1 MINSKRHL
9 SRLNK
14 ISLVLIAAAIL
25 TSCGKEQPK
34 TEYVARVNDAYLT
47 KKELASLI
55 DTTMVNTLH
64 KSEVIRNWVNREI
77 LFQKAKN
84 EGILQQDDYKGLIN
98 NSGKELAGVLLL
110 ESYISSV
117 TINFEQRDLI
127 NYFEENSNDFKIA
140 DMSYLLNIIHFSNED
155 RAVEFRSLV
164 LDSDWQKAMNI
175 FYGESAIISNENKV
189 LLKEQDV
196 SSIKVLRVVK
206 RLHPLE
212 ISIVISE
219 TEGYYTVVQVLEKY
233 LIGSLPSY
241 NVIKQDVEKRYL
253 AERRKELLE
262 NYIKDLYSQ
271 NEIEVIN

>member
-1 MINSKRHL
+1 MMNLIRHL

-14 ISLVLIAAAIL
+14 ISFMLIAASIL
-25 TSCGKEQPK
+25 TGCGKEQPK

-175 FYGESAIISNENKV
+175 FYGESAIISNENKI

>member
-1 MINSKRHL
+1 MMNSIRLL
-9 SRLNK
+9 SRLKK
-14 ISLVLIAAAIL
+14 ISLMLIAASIL
-25 TSCGKEQPK
+25 TGCGKEEPK

-55 DTTMVNTLH
+55 DTNMDNTLH
-64 KSEVIRNWVNREI
+64 KSEVIRNWINREI

-84 EGILQQDDYKGLIN
+84 EGILKNDDYKRLVQ

-110 ESYISSV
+110 DSYIASV
-117 TINFEQRDLI
+117 KINFEQRDLI
-127 NYFEENSNDFKIA
+127 NYFNENNNDFKLA
-140 DMSYLLNIIHFSNED
+140 DDSYLLNLIHFSNED

-175 FYGESAIISNENKV
+175 FYGDSAIIDNENEV

-219 TEGYYTVVQVLEKY
+219 REGYYTVVQVLKKY
-233 LIGSLPSY
+233 LIGSIPSY
-241 NVIKQDVEKRYL
+241 NVMKNEVKKRYL
-253 AERRKELLE
+253 AEKRKELLE
-262 NYIKDLYSQ
+262 NYIKELYSE

>member
-1 MINSKRHL
+1 MSLIRHL

-14 ISLVLIAAAIL
+14 TSLILIAAIIL
-25 TSCGKEQPK
+25 TGCGKEEPK

-55 DTTMVNTLH
+55 DTTLVNTLH

-77 LFQKAKN
+77 LFQKAMN
-84 EGILQQDDYKGLIN
+84 EGILQKDDYKKLVK

-110 ESYISSV
+110 DSYISSV

-127 NYFEENSNDFKIA
+127 NYFDENNNDFKLT
-140 DMSYLLNIIHFSNED
+140 DNSYLLNIIHFSNED

-164 LDSDWQKAMNI
+164 LDSDWQKAMNV
-175 FYGESAIISNENKV
+175 FYEDSAIINNKNEV

-219 TEGYYTVVQVLEKY
+219 REGYYTVVQVLKKY
-233 LIGSLPSY
+233 LIGSVPSY
-241 NVIKQDVEKRYL
+241 NIIKQDVEKRYL
-253 AERRKELLE
+253 AEKRKELLE
-262 NYIKDLYSQ
+262 NYIKDLYSE

>member
-1 MINSKRHL
+1 MMNLTRHL
-9 SRLNK
+9 SRLKK
-14 ISLVLIAAAIL
+14 ISFMLIAASIL

>member
-1 MINSKRHL
+1 MINWKWHISL
-9 SRLNK
+9 LNK

-47 KKELASLI
+47 KKDLALLI
-55 DTTMVNTLH
+55 DTTMVSTLH
-64 KSEVIRNWVNREI
+64 KSEVIRNWINREI
-77 LFQKAKN
+77 LFQKAKK
-84 EGILQQDDYKGLIN
+84 EGILQQDDYKGLIK
-98 NSGKELAGVLLL
+98 NSGKELAGALLL
-110 ESYISSV
+110 NSYISSV

-127 NYFEENSNDFKIA
+127 NYFKENSNDFKLT
-140 DMSYLLNIIHFSNED
+140 DKTYLLNIIHFSNED

-164 LDSDWQKAMNI
+164 IDSDWQKAMNV
-175 FYGESAIISNENKV
+175 FHGDSEIISIKSKL

-196 SSIKVLRVVK
+196 YSIKVLRVVK

-219 TEGYYTVVQVLEKY
+219 REGYYTVVQVLEKY
-233 LIGSLPSY
+233 LEGSLPSFDL
-241 NVIKQDVEKRYL
+241 IKLDVEKRFV
-253 AERRKELLE
+253 ADKRKELME
-262 NYIKDLYSQ
+262 NYMKDLYSK

>member
-1 MINSKRHL
+1 M
-9 SRLNK
+9 
-14 ISLVLIAAAIL
+14 LIAASIL
-25 TSCGKEQPK
+25 TGCVKEQPK

-64 KSEVIRNWVNREI
+64 KSEVIRNWINREI

-84 EGILQQDDYKGLIN
+84 EGILQQDDYRRLTK
-98 NSGKELAGVLLL
+98 NSGKELAGALLL
-110 ESYISSV
+110 DSYISSV

-127 NYFEENSNDFKIA
+127 NYFQANSNDFKLP
-140 DMSYLLNIIHFSNED
+140 DKSYLLNIIHFGNED

-175 FYGESAIISNENKV
+175 FYGDSAIISTESKL

-196 SSIKVLRVVK
+196 YSIKILRVVK

-219 TEGYYTVVQVLEKY
+219 REGYYTVVQVLQKY
-233 LIGSLPSY
+233 LKGSLPSFD
-241 NVIKQDVEKRYL
+241 VIKQDVEKRYL
-253 AERRKELLE
+253 AVKRKELME
-262 NYIKDLYSQ
+262 NFMKDLYSK

>member
-1 MINSKRHL
+1 MMNLIRHL

-14 ISLVLIAAAIL
+14 ISFVLIAASIL
-25 TSCGKEQPK
+25 TGCGKEQPK
-34 TEYVARVNDAYLT
+34 IEYVAKVNDAYLT

-262 NYIKDLYSQ
+262 NFIKDLYSQ

>member
-1 MINSKRHL
+1 MMNSIRHL

-14 ISLVLIAAAIL
+14 ISLMLIAAFIL
-25 TSCGKEQPK
+25 TGCGKEQPK

-47 KKELASLI
+47 KKDLASLI
-55 DTTMVNTLH
+55 DTTMVNTLY

-127 NYFEENSNDFKIA
+127 NYFEENSNDFKIP
-140 DMSYLLNIIHFSNED
+140 DISYLLNIIHFSNED

-175 FYGESAIISNENKV
+175 FYGESEIINNENKV

-219 TEGYYTVVQVLEKY
+219 REGYYTVVQVLEKY

-241 NVIKQDVEKRYL
+241 DVIKQDVEKRYL
-253 AERRKELLE
+253 AEKRKELLE

>member
-1 MINSKRHL
+1 MINSKWHL
-9 SRLNK
+9 SLLNK

-47 KKELASLI
+47 KKDLALLI
-55 DTTMVNTLH
+55 DTTMVSTLH
-64 KSEVIRNWVNREI
+64 KSEVIRNWINREI
-77 LFQKAKN
+77 LFQKAKK
-84 EGILQQDDYKGLIN
+84 EGILKQDDYKGLIK
-98 NSGKELAGVLLL
+98 NSGKELAGALLL
-110 ESYISSV
+110 NSYISSV

-127 NYFEENSNDFKIA
+127 NYFKENSNDFKLT
-140 DMSYLLNIIHFSNED
+140 DKTYLLNIIHFSNED

-164 LDSDWQKAMNI
+164 IDSDWQKAMNV
-175 FYGESAIISNENKV
+175 FHGDSEIISIESKL

-196 SSIKVLRVVK
+196 YSIKVLRVVK

-219 TEGYYTVVQVLEKY
+219 REGYYTVVQVLEKY
-233 LIGSLPSY
+233 LEGSLPSFDL
-241 NVIKQDVEKRYL
+241 IKLDVEKRFV
-253 AERRKELLE
+253 ADKRKELME
-262 NYIKDLYSQ
+262 NYMKDLYSK

>member
-1 MINSKRHL
+1 MISSKKHL

-14 ISLVLIAAAIL
+14 ISLVLIAAAFL

-47 KKELASLI
+47 KKDLASLI

-64 KSEVIRNWVNREI
+64 KSEVIRNWINREI
-77 LFQKAKN
+77 LFQKAKK
-84 EGILQQDDYKGLIN
+84 EGILQQDDYKGLIK
-98 NSGKELAGVLLL
+98 NSGKELAGALLL
-110 ESYISSV
+110 NSYISSA

-127 NYFEENSNDFKIA
+127 NYFKENNNDFKLP
-140 DMSYLLNIIHFSNED
+140 DKTYLLNIIHFSNED

-164 LDSDWQKAMNI
+164 IDSDWQKAMNV
-175 FYGESAIISNENKV
+175 FYGDSEIISIESK
-189 LLKEQDV
+189 LLLREQDV
-196 SSIKVLRVVK
+196 YSIKVLRVVK

-219 TEGYYTVVQVLEKY
+219 REGYYTVVQVLEKY
-233 LIGSLPSY
+233 LKGSLPSF
-241 NVIKQDVEKRYL
+241 VLIKQDVERRFI
-253 AERRKELLE
+253 AEKRKELME
-262 NYIKDLYSQ
+262 KYMKDLYSK

>member
-1 MINSKRHL
+1 MINSKWHL
-9 SRLNK
+9 SLLNK

-47 KKELASLI
+47 KKELALLI
-55 DTTMVNTLH
+55 DTTMVSTLH
-64 KSEVIRNWVNREI
+64 KSEVIRNWINREI
-77 LFQKAKN
+77 LFQKAKK
-84 EGILQQDDYKGLIN
+84 EGILKQDDYKGLIK
-98 NSGKELAGVLLL
+98 NSGKELAGALLL
-110 ESYISSV
+110 NSYISSV

-127 NYFEENSNDFKIA
+127 NYFKENSNDFKLT
-140 DMSYLLNIIHFSNED
+140 DKTYLLNIIHFSNED

-164 LDSDWQKAMNI
+164 IDSDWQKAMNV
-175 FYGESAIISNENKV
+175 FHGDSEIISIESKL

-196 SSIKVLRVVK
+196 YSIKVLRVVK

-219 TEGYYTVVQVLEKY
+219 REGYYTVVQVLEKY
-233 LIGSLPSY
+233 LEGSLPSFDL
-241 NVIKQDVEKRYL
+241 IKLDVEKRFV
-253 AERRKELLE
+253 ADKRKELME
-262 NYIKDLYSQ
+262 NYMKDLYSK

>member
-64 KSEVIRNWVNREI
+64 KSEVIRNWINREI
-77 LFQKAKN
+77 LFQKAKK
-84 EGILQQDDYKGLIN
+84 EGIVKQADYKRLIK
-98 NSGKELAGVLLL
+98 NSGKELAGTLLL
-110 ESYISSV
+110 DSYISSV

-127 NYFEENSNDFKIA
+127 NYFEENSNDFKLT
-140 DMSYLLNIIHFSNED
+140 DKTYLLNIIHFSNED

-164 LDSDWQKAMNI
+164 IDSDWQKAMNV
-175 FYGESAIISNENKV
+175 FYGDSEIISIESD
-189 LLKEQDV
+189 LLLREQDV
-196 SSIKVLRVVK
+196 YSIKVLRVVK

-219 TEGYYTVVQVLEKY
+219 REGYYTVVQVLEKY
-233 LIGSLPSY
+233 LEGSLPSFDL
-241 NVIKQDVEKRYL
+241 IKLDVEKRFV
-253 AERRKELLE
+253 ADKRKELME
-262 NYIKDLYSQ
+262 NYMKDLYSK

>member
-55 DTTMVNTLH
+55 DTTMVNTLY
-64 KSEVIRNWVNREI
+64 KSEVIRNWINREI
-77 LFQKAKN
+77 LFQKAKK
-84 EGILQQDDYKGLIN
+84 EGILLQDDYKGLIK
-98 NSGKELAGVLLL
+98 NSGKELAGALLL
-110 ESYISSV
+110 DSYISSV

-127 NYFEENSNDFKIA
+127 NYFEANSNDFKLP
-140 DMSYLLNIIHFSNED
+140 DKTYLLNIIHFSNED

-164 LDSDWQKAMNI
+164 LDSDWQKAMNVFHGDSEI
-175 FYGESAIISNENKV
+175 INIESK
-189 LLKEQDV
+189 LLLREQDV
-196 SSIKVLRVVK
+196 YSIKVLRVVK

-219 TEGYYTVVQVLEKY
+219 REGYYTVVQVLEKY
-233 LIGSLPSY
+233 LAGSIPSFDL
-241 NVIKQDVEKRYL
+241 IKLDVVRRFIAEK
-253 AERRKELLE
+253 RKELME
-262 NYIKDLYSQ
+262 NFMKDLYSK

>member
-1 MINSKRHL
+1 MINLERHF

-25 TSCGKEQPK
+25 TGCGKEQPK

-64 KSEVIRNWVNREI
+64 KSEIIRNWINREI
-77 LFQKAKN
+77 LFQKAIK
-84 EGILQQDDYKGLIN
+84 EGIVKQDDYKRLIK
-98 NSGKELAGVLLL
+98 NSGKELAGALLL
-110 ESYISSV
+110 DSYISSV

-127 NYFEENSNDFKIA
+127 NYFEANSDDFKLP
-140 DMSYLLNIIHFSNED
+140 DKTYLLNIIHFSIED

-164 LDSDWQKAMNI
+164 IDSGWQKAMNV
-175 FYGESAIISNENKV
+175 FYGNSEIISIENK
-189 LLKEQDV
+189 LLLREQDV
-196 SSIKVLRVVK
+196 YSIKVLRVVK

-219 TEGYYTVVQVLEKY
+219 REGYYTVVQVLQKY
-233 LIGSLPSY
+233 LEGSLPPFDL
-241 NVIKQDVEKRYL
+241 IKQDVERRFI
-253 AERRKELLE
+253 AEKKKELME
-262 NYIKDLYSQ
+262 KFMKDLYSK
-271 NEIEVIN
+271 NDIEVIN

>member
-1 MINSKRHL
+1 MMNLIRHF

-14 ISLVLIAAAIL
+14 ISLMFIAASIL
-25 TSCGKEQPK
+25 TGCGKEQPK
-34 TEYVARVNDAYLT
+34 TEYVARVNDEYLT
-47 KKELASLI
+47 KKELALLI

-64 KSEVIRNWVNREI
+64 KSEVIRNWINREI

-127 NYFEENSNDFKIA
+127 NYFEENSNDFKIP
-140 DMSYLLNIIHFSNED
+140 DISYLLNIIHFSNED

-219 TEGYYTVVQVLEKY
+219 REGYYTVVQVLEKY

-241 NVIKQDVEKRYL
+241 DVIKQDVEKRYL
-253 AERRKELLE
+253 AEKRKELLE

>member
-1 MINSKRHL
+1 MMKSIRRL

-14 ISLVLIAAAIL
+14 ISLMLIAASIL
-25 TSCGKEQPK
+25 TGCVKEQPK

-55 DTTMVNTLH
+55 DTTMVTTLH
-64 KSEVIRNWVNREI
+64 KSEVIRNWINREI

-84 EGILQQDDYKGLIN
+84 EGILQQDDYRRLTK
-98 NSGKELAGVLLL
+98 NSGKELAGALLL
-110 ESYISSV
+110 DSYISSV

-127 NYFEENSNDFKIA
+127 NYFQANSNDFKLP
-140 DMSYLLNIIHFSNED
+140 DKSYLLNIIHFGNED

-175 FYGESAIISNENKV
+175 FYGDSAIISTESKL

-196 SSIKVLRVVK
+196 YSIKILRVVK

-219 TEGYYTVVQVLEKY
+219 SEGYYTVVQVLQKY
-233 LIGSLPSY
+233 LKGSLPSFD
-241 NVIKQDVEKRYL
+241 VIKKDVEKRYL
-253 AERRKELLE
+253 AVKRKELME
-262 NYIKDLYSQ
+262 NYIKDLYSK

>member
-1 MINSKRHL
+1 M
-9 SRLNK
+9 
-14 ISLVLIAAAIL
+14 LIAASIL
-25 TSCGKEQPK
+25 TGCGKEQPK

-47 KKELASLI
+47 EEELSSLI
-55 DTTMVNTLH
+55 DTTMVKTLH

-84 EGILQQDDYKGLIN
+84 EGILQKNDYQRLVK

-110 ESYISSV
+110 DSYISSV

-127 NYFEENSNDFKIA
+127 NYFEEKSNDFKIA
-140 DMSYLLNIIHFSNED
+140 DNSYLLNIVHFSNED

-164 LDSDWQKAMNI
+164 LDSDWQKAINV
-175 FYGESAIISNENKV
+175 FYEDSAIISNKNKV
-189 LLKEQDV
+189 LLKEQNV

-206 RLHPLE
+206 RMHPLE

-219 TEGYYTVVQVLEKY
+219 REGYYTVVQVLQKY
-233 LIGSLPSY
+233 LKGSVPSY

-253 AERRKELLE
+253 EEKRKELLE
-262 NYIKDLYSQ
+262 NYIKDLYSE

>member
-1 MINSKRHL
+1 MMNSIRLL

-14 ISLVLIAAAIL
+14 ISLMLIAASIL
-25 TSCGKEQPK
+25 AGCGKEEPK

-47 KKELASLI
+47 KEDLASLI
-55 DTTMVNTLH
+55 DTNMVNTLH
-64 KSEVIRNWVNREI
+64 KSEVIRNWINREI

-84 EGILQQDDYKGLIN
+84 EGILKKDDYKRLVQ

-110 ESYISSV
+110 DSYISSV
-117 TINFEQRDLI
+117 KINFEQRDLI
-127 NYFEENSNDFKIA
+127 NYFNENSNDFKLA
-140 DMSYLLNIIHFSNED
+140 DNSYLLNIIHFSNED

-175 FYGESAIISNENKV
+175 FYEDSAIINNENEV
-189 LLKEQDV
+189 LLKEHDV

-219 TEGYYTVVQVLEKY
+219 REGYYTVVQVLKKY
-233 LIGSLPSY
+233 LMGSVPSY
-241 NVIKQDVEKRYL
+241 NVIKQEVEKRYL
-253 AERRKELLE
+253 AEKRKELLE
-262 NYIKDLYSQ
+262 NYIKELYSE

>member
-1 MINSKRHL
+1 MMKSIRRL

-14 ISLVLIAAAIL
+14 ISLMLIAASIL
-25 TSCGKEQPK
+25 TGCVKEQPK

-47 KKELASLI
+47 KKELASII

-64 KSEVIRNWVNREI
+64 KSEVIRNWINREI

-84 EGILQQDDYKGLIN
+84 EGILQQDDYRRLTK
-98 NSGKELAGVLLL
+98 NSGKELAGALLL
-110 ESYISSV
+110 DSYISSV

-127 NYFEENSNDFKIA
+127 NYFQANSNDFKLP
-140 DMSYLLNIIHFSNED
+140 DKSYLLNIIHFSNED

-175 FYGESAIISNENKV
+175 FYGDSAIISTESKL

-196 SSIKVLRVVK
+196 YSIKILRVVK

-219 TEGYYTVVQVLEKY
+219 REGYYTVVQVLQKY
-233 LIGSLPSY
+233 LKGSLPLFD
-241 NVIKQDVEKRYL
+241 VIKQDVEKRYL
-253 AERRKELLE
+253 AVKRKELME
-262 NYIKDLYSQ
+262 NFMKDLYSK

>member
-14 ISLVLIAAAIL
+14 ISLVLIVAAIL
-25 TSCGKEQPK
+25 TGCGKEQPK

-64 KSEVIRNWVNREI
+64 KSEVIRNWINREI
-77 LFQKAKN
+77 LFQKAKK
-84 EGILQQDDYKGLIN
+84 EGIVKQDDYKRLIK
-98 NSGKELAGVLLL
+98 NSGKELAGALLL
-110 ESYISSV
+110 DSYISSV

-127 NYFEENSNDFKIA
+127 NYFEANSNDFKLP
-140 DMSYLLNIIHFSNED
+140 DKTYLLNIIHFNNED

-164 LDSDWQKAMNI
+164 IDSDWKKAMNV
-175 FYGESAIISNENKV
+175 FYGDSAIISIESK
-189 LLKEQDV
+189 LLLREQNV
-196 SSIKVLRVVK
+196 YSIKVLRVVK

-219 TEGYYTVVQVLEKY
+219 SEGYYTVVQVLKKY
-233 LIGSLPSY
+233 LKGSLPSF
-241 NVIKQDVEKRYL
+241 VLIKQDVEKRFI
-253 AERRKELLE
+253 AEKRKELME
-262 NYIKDLYSQ
+262 NYIKDLYSK

>member
-1 MINSKRHL
+1 MNSIRHL
-9 SRLNK
+9 SRLKK
-14 ISLVLIAAAIL
+14 ISFVLIAASIL
-25 TSCGKEQPK
+25 TGCGKEQPK

-175 FYGESAIISNENKV
+175 FYGDSAIINNENEV
-189 LLKEQDV
+189 LLKEHDV
-196 SSIKVLRVVK
+196 LSIKVLRVVK

-219 TEGYYTVVQVLEKY
+219 REGYYTVVQVIEKY
-233 LIGSLPSY
+233 SKGSLPSY
-241 NVIKQDVEKRYL
+241 NVIKHKVEKRYL
-253 AERRKELLE
+253 AEKRKELLE
-262 NYIKDLYSQ
+262 NYIKDLYSK

>member
-1 MINSKRHL
+1 MMNSIRHL

-14 ISLVLIAAAIL
+14 ISLMLIAAAIL
-25 TSCGKEQPK
+25 TGCGKEQPK

-64 KSEVIRNWVNREI
+64 KSEVIRNWINREI
-77 LFQKAKN
+77 LFQKAKKD
-84 EGILQQDDYKGLIN
+84 GIVKQDDYKRLIK
-98 NSGKELAGVLLL
+98 NSGKELAGALLL
-110 ESYISSV
+110 DNYISSV

-127 NYFEENSNDFKIA
+127 NYFEENSNDFKLP
-140 DMSYLLNIIHFSNED
+140 DKSYLLNIIHFGNED

-164 LDSDWQKAMNI
+164 LDSDWQKAMNV
-175 FYGESAIISNENKV
+175 FYGDSEIISIESKL

-196 SSIKVLRVVK
+196 YSIKVLRVVK

-219 TEGYYTVVQVLEKY
+219 REGYYTVVQVLKKY
-233 LIGSLPSY
+233 LNGSLPSFD
-241 NVIKQDVEKRYL
+241 VIKKDVEKRYL
-253 AERRKELLE
+253 AVKRKELLE
-262 NYIKDLYSQ
+262 NYIKDLYSK

>member
-1 MINSKRHL
+1 MMNLIRHL

-14 ISLVLIAAAIL
+14 ISFMLIAASIL
-25 TSCGKEQPK
+25 TGCGKEQPK

-127 NYFEENSNDFKIA
+127 NYFEENSNDFKIP
-140 DMSYLLNIIHFSNED
+140 DKSYLLNIIHFSNED
-155 RAVEFRSLV
+155 KAVEFRSLV
-164 LDSDWQKAMNI
+164 LNSDWQKAMNI
-175 FYGESAIISNENKV
+175 FYGESAIISYENKV
-189 LLKEQDV
+189 LLKEQDI

-219 TEGYYTVVQVLEKY
+219 TEGYYTVVQVLKKY
-233 LIGSLPSY
+233 LIGSVPSY

-253 AERRKELLE
+253 AEKRKELLE

>member
-1 MINSKRHL
+1 M
-9 SRLNK
+9 
-14 ISLVLIAAAIL
+14 LIAASIL
-25 TSCGKEQPK
+25 AGCGKEQPK

-55 DTTMVNTLH
+55 DTTMITTLH
-64 KSEVIRNWVNREI
+64 KSEVIRNWINKEI

-84 EGILQQDDYKGLIN
+84 EGILKNDDYKRLVK

-110 ESYISSV
+110 DSYISSV
-117 TINFEQRDLI
+117 KINFEQRDLI
-127 NYFEENSNDFKIA
+127 NYFDENSNDFKLA
-140 DMSYLLNIIHFSNED
+140 DNSYLLNIIHFSNED

-175 FYGESAIISNENKV
+175 FYGDSAIINNENEV
-189 LLKEQDV
+189 LLKEQNV

-219 TEGYYTVVQVLEKY
+219 REGYYTVVQVLKKY
-233 LIGSLPSY
+233 LIGSVPSY

-253 AERRKELLE
+253 AEKRKELLE
-262 NYIKDLYSQ
+262 NFIKDLYSK

>member
-1 MINSKRHL
+1 MMKSIRRL

-14 ISLVLIAAAIL
+14 ISLMLIAASIL
-25 TSCGKEQPK
+25 TGCVKEQPK

-64 KSEVIRNWVNREI
+64 KSEVIRNWINREI

-84 EGILQQDDYKGLIN
+84 EGILQQDDYRRLTK
-98 NSGKELAGVLLL
+98 NSGKELAGALLL
-110 ESYISSV
+110 DSYISSV

-127 NYFEENSNDFKIA
+127 NYFQANSNDFKLP
-140 DMSYLLNIIHFSNED
+140 DKSYLLNIIHFGNED

-175 FYGESAIISNENKV
+175 FYGDSAIISTESKL

-196 SSIKVLRVVK
+196 YSIKILRVVK

-219 TEGYYTVVQVLEKY
+219 REGYYTVVQVLQKY
-233 LIGSLPSY
+233 LKGSLPSFD
-241 NVIKQDVEKRYL
+241 VIKQDVEKRYL
-253 AERRKELLE
+253 AVKRKELME
-262 NYIKDLYSQ
+262 NFMKDLYSK

>member
-1 MINSKRHL
+1 MMNLIRHL

-14 ISLVLIAAAIL
+14 ISYILIAASIL
-25 TSCGKEQPK
+25 TGCGKEQPK

-175 FYGESAIISNENKV
+175 FYGESEIINNENKV
-189 LLKEQDV
+189 LLKEQNV

-219 TEGYYTVVQVLEKY
+219 REGYYTVVQVLEKY

-241 NVIKQDVEKRYL
+241 DVIKQDVEKRYL
-253 AERRKELLE
+253 AEKRKELLE

>member
-1 MINSKRHL
+1 MMKSIRRL

-14 ISLVLIAAAIL
+14 ISLMLIAASIL
-25 TSCGKEQPK
+25 TGCVKEQPK

-64 KSEVIRNWVNREI
+64 KSEVIRNWINREI

-84 EGILQQDDYKGLIN
+84 EGILQQDDYRRLTK
-98 NSGKELAGVLLL
+98 NSGKELAGALLL
-110 ESYISSV
+110 DSYISSV

-127 NYFEENSNDFKIA
+127 NYFQANSNDFKLP
-140 DMSYLLNIIHFSNED
+140 DKSYLLNIIHFDNED

-175 FYGESAIISNENKV
+175 FYGDSAIISTESKL

-196 SSIKVLRVVK
+196 YSIKILRVVK

-219 TEGYYTVVQVLEKY
+219 REGYYTVVQVLQKY
-233 LIGSLPSY
+233 LKGSLPLFD
-241 NVIKQDVEKRYL
+241 VIKQDVEKRYL
-253 AERRKELLE
+253 AVKRKELME
-262 NYIKDLYSQ
+262 NFMKDLYSK